1 MRKLLD
7 FFSSET
13 RIDPDLESSDN
24 YDYVLIEIIDDV
36 IKKRNVVHK
45 KYDRLIEKVWVS
57 ARPIKCKTFLAKYL
71 LGRLL
76 KESDRIFA
84 KGQTL
89 ATRLC
94 PKCNQHSENQ
104 KNVFLKYSNK
114 TH

>member
-1 MRKLLD
+1 MRKLFD

-13 RIDPDLESSDN
+13 SIDRDLESVDN

-36 IKKRNVVHK
+36 IKKRKDVHK
-45 KYDRLIEKVWVS
+45 SYDRLIEKVWVS

-76 KESDRIFA
+76 RESDRIFA
-84 KGQTL
+84 KGQSL

-94 PKCNQHSENQ
+94 PKCNQYSENK
-104 KNVFLKYSNK
+104 KNVFLKYSDK

>member
-1 MRKLLD
+1 LRKLLD
-7 FFSSET
+7 FFSSEA
-13 RIDPDLESSDN
+13 RIETDHETKDN

-36 IKKRNVVHK
+36 IKKRKDVHK
-45 KYDRLIEKVWVS
+45 RYDRLVEKVWVS

-76 KESDRIFA
+76 RESDRIFA

-94 PKCNQHSENQ
+94 PKCNQYSDNH